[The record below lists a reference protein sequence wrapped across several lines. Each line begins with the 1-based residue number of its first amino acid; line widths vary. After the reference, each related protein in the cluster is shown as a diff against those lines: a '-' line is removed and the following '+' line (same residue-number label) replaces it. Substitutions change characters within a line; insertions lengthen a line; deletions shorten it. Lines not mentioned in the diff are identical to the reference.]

1 MEAVTAMRDLP
12 LNKYR
17 AAMDVLQ
24 RGHELLIESLA
35 EEVLDQ
41 QENLVAGGF
50 QFHEFLESH
59 GARLHFLG
67 LIMGHLEQSA
77 EFLEEQARTH
87 RDPTLAPPSQNA
99 PHSRRRTKNRSGR
112 SPKPR
117 RQPPS
122 GSGETVDET
131 QF

>member
-1 MEAVTAMRDLP
+1 MEAISAMRDLP

-17 AAMDVLQ
+17 AAMEVLQ
-24 RGHELLIESLA
+24 RGHELLVESLA

-41 QENLVAGGF
+41 QDNLAAGGF
-50 QFHEFLESH
+50 QLHEFLESH

-77 EFLEEQARTH
+77 EYLEEQARTQRAPSLGLAS
-87 RDPTLAPPSQNA
+87 RDAPLSK
-99 PHSRRRTKNRSGR
+99 RRTRNRGSR

-131 QF
+131 PF

>member
-1 MEAVTAMRDLP
+1 MRDLP

-17 AAMDVLQ
+17 AAMEVLQ
-24 RGHELLIESLA
+24 RGHELLVESLA

-77 EFLEEQARTH
+77 EFLEEQAKIRS
-87 RDPTLAPPSQNA
+87 DSALAQDA

-131 QF
+131 PF